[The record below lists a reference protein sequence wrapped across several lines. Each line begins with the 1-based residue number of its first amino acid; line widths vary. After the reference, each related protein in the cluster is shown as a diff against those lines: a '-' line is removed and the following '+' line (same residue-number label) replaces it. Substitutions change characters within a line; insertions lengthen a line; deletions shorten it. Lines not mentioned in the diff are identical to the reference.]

1 MWIVKWDHLAKISL
15 KIAAYPKK
23 RDLNETVTHGIKS
36 LNTKIWFFKPSV
48 FQSSNHRNL
57 QIIMKWDYR
66 TNSFLAHSMAS
77 SDFVLC
83 YQLMLF
89 FFILLFDRYFWKLVL
104 TNLVLMKNETDI
116 RSITYRRLTI
126 KLFSKNAII
135 TGMIG
140 ESCTRRTRLKLR
152 FEPLNFGHHQFLFA
166 GSGYTRESERYKNQ
180 SKQRNT
186 TIPCG
191 GVGLLDR

>member
-1 MWIVKWDHLAKISL
+1 MLECPNGFSGKRRRKINSWKTVRSFRRPCYQHEKITVWIVKWDHLAKISL

-89 FFILLFDRYFWKLVL
+89 FFILLFDRYF
-104 TNLVLMKNETDI
+104 
-116 RSITYRRLTI
+116 
-126 KLFSKNAII
+126 
-135 TGMIG
+135 
-140 ESCTRRTRLKLR
+140 
-152 FEPLNFGHHQFLFA
+152 
-166 GSGYTRESERYKNQ
+166 
-180 SKQRNT
+180 
-186 TIPCG
+186 
-191 GVGLLDR
+191 